1 MSKKVPNETLLLLV
15 MMLSPLYSAGKIQLN
30 CRLNFICS
38 VWLEENITTTCTA
51 SLPARGH
58 LSQVGPQPYPQ
69 TWHTTYTFIS
79 SGMTTS
85 LLLSPRIFPTP
96 LLFLSQ
102 RWFLIS
108 LKTDTSGRELSHLSS
123 AIPPKPLLVCSLHS
137 SLSQ

>member
-1 MSKKVPNETLLLLV
+1 MSKKVPDETLLLLV
-15 MMLSPLYSAGKIQLN
+15 TMLSPLYSAGKI
-30 CRLNFICS
+30 RLNFICS
-38 VWLEENITTTCTA
+38 VWLEENIATTCKA

-58 LSQVGPQPYPQ
+58 LSQPYPQ
-69 TWHTTYTFIS
+69 TWHATYTFIS

-85 LLLSPRIFPTP
+85 PLLSPRIFPTP

-108 LKTDTSGRELSHLSS
+108 LKIDTSGRELSHLSS

-137 SLSQ
+137 FLS